1 MTILFIYTYNSI
13 WRNTHTHTHTY
24 IYILNTET
32 FEKKKEKKNFC
43 FYTSL
48 LFKYNKCQYCT
59 SIISSWSSSS
69 CDEISP
75 HISSLLVLLLLL
87 LIVVS
92 RCSVGWW
99 LIIVV
104 VVVVDVVDDGISWV
118 FECFDKWSERIKRLP
133 HFGHAKRFSPVCVRI
148 WRCNSSER
156 VNALPQKSQLQRN
169 GRSPACQRR
178 WAFKCDVLP

>member
-13 WRNTHTHTHTY
+13 RRNTHTHIKHRD
-24 IYILNTET
+24 IR
-32 FEKKKEKKNFC
+32 KKKEEKKNLF
-43 FYTSL
+43 FIQSL

-75 HISSLLVLLLLL
+75 HISSLHVLLLLL

-92 RCSVGWW
+92 WSSVGWW
-99 LIIVV
+99 SIIVV
-104 VVVVDVVDDGISWV
+104 DDVVDNDDDGISWV

-133 HFGHAKRFSPVCVRI
+133 HFGHAKRFSPVCVRK

-156 VNALPQKSQLQRN
+156 VNALPQKSQWQRN